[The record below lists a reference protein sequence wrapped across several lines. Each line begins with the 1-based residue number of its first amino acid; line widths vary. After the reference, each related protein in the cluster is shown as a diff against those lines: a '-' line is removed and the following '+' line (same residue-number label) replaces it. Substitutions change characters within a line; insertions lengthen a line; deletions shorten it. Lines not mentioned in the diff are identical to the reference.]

1 MKKRN
6 KHMGSSLED
15 FLKEEGILA
24 RRTNTSRAFDLLL
37 YPGNALNCNPLSFI
51 KRNLILSPVVE
62 LGCPR
67 ALVVCDMLR
76 GFQGAVVLQ
85 VSHED
90 NY

>member
-37 YPGNALNCNPLSFI
+37 YPGNALNRNPLDFI
-51 KRNLILSPVVE
+51 ERNLILPAGRKASSFAGSRGWRCAAR
-62 LGCPR
+62 LQACPCSSGTR
-67 ALVVCDMLR
+67 
-76 GFQGAVVLQ
+76 
-85 VSHED
+85 
-90 NY
+90 